1 LLLRKD
7 VNVTAICDIDAGRV
21 EEVKDKMTKA
31 GKKAPKIF
39 GSNEYDYR
47 NLLELKEVDAMEANK
62 YAGG

>member
-1 LLLRKD
+1 MLLRKD